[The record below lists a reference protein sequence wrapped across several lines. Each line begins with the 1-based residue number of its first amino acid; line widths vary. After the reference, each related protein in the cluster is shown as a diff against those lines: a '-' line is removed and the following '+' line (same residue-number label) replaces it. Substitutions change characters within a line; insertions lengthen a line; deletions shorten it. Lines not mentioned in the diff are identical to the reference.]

1 MTVEASFHHALSQ
14 SDFFDGSRGR
24 DSLGGLLPRLLTVSG
39 LAALWFTV
47 CLMTLIMPPF
57 QNPDEPAHFLR
68 AEQISRGHPI
78 GHRYSE
84 TQSGGE
90 AEINIGAAFSPFSPI
105 FGNRETKFTSGMLA
119 QAGAA
124 HWSGVLVEQHFP
136 NTAVYPPFF
145 YLPAAA
151 GILIGKTAGLSIVDT
166 LYLSRLLS
174 GLCSMALGTAG
185 ILLAGR
191 AAPLLFAVL
200 TLPMGLSLM
209 AAVSQDGP
217 MIGMAA
223 LAAAIS
229 VRMVQDGAPP
239 FRHAMAVLTLA
250 LTLIGMARPP
260 YAAFA
265 LLPLALPGVAPALRW
280 RSALTVLGL
289 TAAWASLATVM
300 AQVVLERS
308 DVMPDTGLQVRLLLE
323 DPYRIV
329 SVALDTLSG
338 RGNGYLNEFVG
349 QLGWLDVGIPR
360 WFHRIAWIVLAAGLL
375 GGLSPS
381 PQTGGRQQDT
391 RWTWIAVAV
400 MALGGAVAGIFG
412 IQYLTWTAPGDAMV
426 DGVQGRYFLVAA
438 MLLATLPPAVAASGD
453 RIAGLTRLSWLM
465 VTAFPLVTSP
475 VMVWQVLSRYY
486 LQS

>member
-14 SDFFDGSRGR
+14 SDFFDGSRAR

-39 LAALWFTV
+39 LAALWFSV

-78 GHRYSE
+78 GYRYSE
-84 TQSGGE
+84 FKSGGE
-90 AEINIGAAFSPFSPI
+90 AEINIGAAFTPFSPI
-105 FGNRETKFTSGMLA
+105 FGKREIKFTSGMLA
-119 QAGAA
+119 QADAV
-124 HWSGVLVEQHFP
+124 HWSGELVEQNFP

-145 YLPAAA
+145 YLPSAT
-151 GILIGKTAGLSIVDT
+151 GILIGKAAGLSILDT

-174 GLCSMALGTAG
+174 GLCAMALGTAG
-185 ILLAGR
+185 ILVADR

-200 TLPMGLSLM
+200 ALPMGLSLM

-217 MIGMAA
+217 MIGLAA
-223 LAAAIS
+223 LAAAICLRI
-229 VRMVQDGAPP
+229 VRNGVPP
-239 FRHAMAVLTLA
+239 FRHAVAVLTLA

-260 YAAFA
+260 YAALA
-265 LLPLALPGVAPALRW
+265 LLPLALPGVAPATRW
-280 RSALTVLGL
+280 LSALTVLGL
-289 TAAWASLATVM
+289 TVAWVCFATVM
-300 AQVVLERS
+300 AQVALDRTNF
-308 DVMPDTGLQVRLLLE
+308 MPDAALQVRLLL
-323 DPYRIV
+323 DNPYRIV

-360 WFHRIAWIVLAAGLL
+360 WFHKVAWIVLAAGLL
-375 GGLSPS
+375 GGL
-381 PQTGGRQQDT
+381 PQSSQIGGRQQNLL
-391 RWTWIAVAV
+391 WTWIVAAAL
-400 MALGGAVAGIFG
+400 ALGGAVAGIFG

-438 MLLATLPPAVAASGD
+438 MILATFPAAAAVPRDRAAS
-453 RIAGLTRLSWLM
+453 LTRLSWLM
-465 VTAFPLVTSP
+465 VTVFPLVTLP
-475 VMVWQVLSRYY
+475 VMIWQVLSRYY